1 MVSVLLN
8 WYKKRFS
15 DPNAVVL
22 FWLLIGCFF
31 VIYFYG
37 DILTPILAAL
47 VVAYILEWPVQRFMR
62 IGLQRQVASILV
74 VLCFI
79 GFMLLLGFGI
89 LPTVFR
95 QGINLVKEGPTML
108 SNAADYLRTL
118 PERYPQR
125 VDVSMVESV
134 ISLVQERLLNNSGM
148 LVSFSFASLRNIMVI
163 LVYMILVPILVL
175 FILKDKQVL
184 LQSMQR
190 FLPTNR
196 RLLNEVWVEMNA
208 QITNYIRGKVI
219 HILVVSIA
227 NYAVFA
233 VMNLNYALLLGVSIG
248 ISVLIPYVG
257 AFAVTVPVL
266 GVGLFQW
273 GVSYD
278 FLYLMIAYVIVQALD
293 ANVLTPLLFSEA
305 VNLHPIAIILAVI
318 IFGGLWGFWGV
329 FFAIPLATLVK
340 AVIHAWPNAPESDLK
355 TSQHPNHPVG

>member
-1 MVSVLLN
+1 MLNVLLN
-8 WYKKRFS
+8 WYKRRFS

-22 FWLLIGCFF
+22 FWLLVGSFL
-31 VIYFYG
+31 VIYFFG

-47 VVAYILEWPVQRFMR
+47 VVAYILEWPVQRLMR
-62 IGLQRQVASILV
+62 IGCPRKLATV
-74 VLCFI
+74 VVTLCFVAV
-79 GFMLLLGFGI
+79 MLLLGFGI
-89 LPTVFR
+89 LPVIFK
-95 QGINLVKEGPTML
+95 QGVNLFKEGPIML
-108 SNAADYLRTL
+108 SNFADYIRTL
-118 PERYPQR
+118 PQRYPQL
-125 VDVSMVESV
+125 VDVSLAENI
-134 ISLVQERLLNNSGM
+134 ISATQERLLNNSGM
-148 LVSFSFASLRNIMVI
+148 LVSFSFSSLRNIMVI

-175 FILKDKQVL
+175 FMLKDKESL
-184 LQSMQR
+184 IQSAQR

-196 RLLNEVWVEMNA
+196 QLVHSLWIEMNA

-219 HILVVSIA
+219 HIIVVSLA

-233 VMNLNYALLLGVSIG
+233 IMGLNYAVLLGAAVG
-248 ISVLIPYVG
+248 ISVLVPYVG

-273 GVSYD
+273 GFSYD
-278 FLYLMIAYVIVQALD
+278 FLYLIVAYLIVQALD

-340 AVIHAWPNAPESDLK
+340 AVINVWPANTPNSDSE
-355 TSQHPNHPVG
+355 TSSHS